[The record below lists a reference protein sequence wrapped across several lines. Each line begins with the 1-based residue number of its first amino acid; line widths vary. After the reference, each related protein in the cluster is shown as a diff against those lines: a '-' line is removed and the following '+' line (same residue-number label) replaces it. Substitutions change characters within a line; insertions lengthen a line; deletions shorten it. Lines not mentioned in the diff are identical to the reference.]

1 MTFTFGLYPLGWY
14 EICFTKRTSWLS
26 PLLSSLRSS
35 ACPLSSLAR
44 SVRSLALSTL
54 PSPCARGPG
63 PAPCSIGLLPVRSC
77 SMSPREARCEAASAA
92 LLASRLARPPV
103 SALRASHPW
112 LLLDAFRRT
121 PLRPLQKLLGLGV
134 LAHRRCRCA
143 PALAF
148 RPPPPSLLSSR
159 SCLFTNRRIFDAS
172 IFDASRRKR

>member
-1 MTFTFGLYPLGWY
+1 VQGSRTETSPSHFPSCEAEPSGSEGLRPTHDIYIVLYPLGWY
-14 EICFTKRTSWLS
+14 EICFTKRTS
-26 PLLSSLRSS
+26 
-35 ACPLSSLAR
+35 
-44 SVRSLALSTL
+44 L
-54 PSPCARGPG
+54 PPCARGPG
-63 PAPCSIGLLPVRSC
+63 PAPCSIGLLSVRSC

-159 SCLFTNRRIFDAS
+159 SCLFTNRFLT
-172 IFDASRRKR
+172 RRFLARRAEKNNT

>member
-1 MTFTFGLYPLGWY
+1 MKYVLQKGPLG
-14 EICFTKRTSWLS
+14 
-26 PLLSSLRSS
+26 SLRFSPPS
-35 ACPLSSLAR
+35 EALPAR
-44 SVRSLALSTL
+44 LLRSLALSTL

-159 SCLFTNRRIFDAS
+159 SCLFTNCRIFDAS
-172 IFDASRRKR
+172 IFDASRRKK